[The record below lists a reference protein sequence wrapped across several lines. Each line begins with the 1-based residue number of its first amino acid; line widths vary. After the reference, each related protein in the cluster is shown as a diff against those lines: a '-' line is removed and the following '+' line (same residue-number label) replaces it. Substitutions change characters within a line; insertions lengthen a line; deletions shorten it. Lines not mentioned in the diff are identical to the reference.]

1 MLLATLFQF
10 VGLAAS
16 PATLEYLAP
25 NDAHSELI
33 RKYVDAVSSETQAR
47 RDIDVEV
54 SIAAR
59 IPRLNRQAKLRAQ
72 RSTSA
77 KGTIAY
83 TILDSCGDPLV
94 KREVIARYLAAE
106 TEARKPGEIA
116 ITPSYYKFRFTR
128 TVEQAHRPV
137 DVFQLYP
144 KRRRL
149 GLFKGELWLDRKT
162 GLPVRESGFFV
173 KNPSVFVRRIVFA
186 RDYEMQDGIAIP
198 RQLISTVDTRLVGRA
213 ELNIQF
219 SDVQNRPQEE
229 NRQCQ

>member
-16 PATLEYLAP
+16 VLTVEYLATD
-25 NDAHSELI
+25 DAHSEVI
-33 RKYVDAVSSETQAR
+33 RKYLEAAKSEALAH

-54 SIAAR
+54 TIDAR
-59 IPRLNRQAKLRAQ
+59 LPKLNKRARLRAL
-72 RSTSA
+72 RRTSA
-77 KGTIAY
+77 IGTVTY

-94 KREVIARYLAAE
+94 KREVIARYLSAE
-106 TEARKPGEIA
+106 SEARESDEIA
-116 ITPSYYKFRFTR
+116 ITPSHYKFRFAR

-144 KRRRL
+144 KRRQL
-149 GLFKGELWLDRKT
+149 GLFKGELWLDSQT

-173 KNPSVFVRRIVFA
+173 KNASVFVRRIVFV
-186 RDYEMQDGIAIP
+186 RDYEMQDCIAIP
-198 RQLISTVDTRLVGRA
+198 RQIISTVDTRLVGRA
-213 ELNIQF
+213 ELSIQF

-229 NRQCQ
+229 YRQCQ

>member
-16 PATLEYLAP
+16 PVTLEYLAP
-25 NDAHSELI
+25 SDAHSELI
-33 RKYVDAVSSETQAR
+33 RRYVDAVSSETQAR

-54 SIAAR
+54 TIAAR
-59 IPRLNRQAKLRAQ
+59 IPRLNRQAKLRAL

-106 TEARKPGEIA
+106 SEAREPDEIA
-116 ITPSYYKFRFTR
+116 ITPSHYKFRFTR

-149 GLFKGELWLDRKT
+149 GLFKGELWLDSQT

-173 KNPSVFVRRIVFA
+173 KNPSVFVRRVVFA
-186 RDYEMQDGIAIP
+186 RDYEMRDGISVPSQI
-198 RQLISTVDTRLVGRA
+198 ISTVDTRLVGRA
-213 ELNIQF
+213 ELSIQF
-219 SDVQNRPQEE
+219 SDVQNRPQEVH
-229 NRQCQ
+229 RQCQ

>member
-16 PATLEYLAP
+16 PVTLEYLAP

-33 RKYVDAVSSETQAR
+33 RKYVDAVSSQTQAR
-47 RDIDVEV
+47 RDIEVEV
-54 SIAAR
+54 TIAAR
-59 IPRLNRQAKLRAQ
+59 IPRLNKQARLRAL
-72 RSTSA
+72 RNTSA
-77 KGTIAY
+77 KGTISYA
-83 TILDSCGDPLV
+83 ILDSCGDALV
-94 KREVIARYLAAE
+94 KREVIARYLTAE
-106 TEARKPGEIA
+106 SEARESDEIA
-116 ITPSYYKFRFTR
+116 ITPSHYKLRFKR

-149 GLFKGELWLDRKT
+149 GLFRGELWLDSQT

-186 RDYEMQDGIAIP
+186 RDYEMQDGIATP
-198 RQLISTVDTRLVGRA
+198 RQIISTVDTRLVGRA
-213 ELNIQF
+213 ELSIQF
-219 SDVQNRPQEE
+219 GGVQNRPQEE
-229 NRQCQ
+229 YRQCQ